1 MQASLALRFGG
12 DTGVAITEGARA
24 GQNIFGMAFAITD
37 LVDAAGV
44 ALTNSTVIMGLDF
57 DAPGV
62 KLKTTAAAV
71 TRSVWNPPQASGL
84 AWRVVSQHPFD
95 LT

>member
-1 MQASLALRFGG
+1 MGQFVVFSVKGG
-12 DTGVAITEGARA
+12 DSTNWGDTNVPITEGARS

-57 DAPGV
+57 DAPGSDV
-62 KLKTTAAAV
+62 ASISAV
-71 TRSVWNPPQASGL
+71 AVP
-84 AWRVVSQHPFD
+84 
-95 LT
+95 

>member
-1 MQASLALRFGG
+1 MILRGIFRDREFLVQAGLALRFGG

-57 DAPGV
+57 DAPGSDV
-62 KLKTTAAAV
+62 ASISAV
-71 TRSVWNPPQASGL
+71 AVP
-84 AWRVVSQHPFD
+84 
-95 LT
+95 